1 MSPTDCEHVLQQI
14 ELYLDG
20 ELVESLRIEV
30 ERHLGGCGACTGHA
44 EFQQRLKDAIRS
56 KCGCHEI
63 PPELIERLRASVE
76 RPHGHPA

>member
-1 MSPTDCEHVLQQI
+1 VLKQI

-20 ELVESLRIEV
+20 ELVESLRVEV
-30 ERHLGGCGACTGHA
+30 ERHLGGCGACSGHA

-76 RPHGHPA
+76 HPHGHPS

>member
-1 MSPTDCEHVLQQI
+1 VLKQI

-20 ELVESLRIEV
+20 ELVESLRVEV
-30 ERHLGGCGACTGHA
+30 ERHLGGCGACNGHA

-76 RPHGHPA
+76 HPHGHPS

>member
-1 MSPTDCEHVLQQI
+1 MLKQI

-20 ELVESLRIEV
+20 ELVESLRVEV
-30 ERHLGGCGACTGHA
+30 ERHLGGCGACSGHA

-76 RPHGHPA
+76 HPHGHPS

>member
-1 MSPTDCEHVLQQI
+1 LSPTDCEHVLKQI

-20 ELVESLRIEV
+20 ELVESLRVEV
-30 ERHLGGCGACTGHA
+30 ERHLGGCGACSGHA

-76 RPHGHPA
+76 HPHTHPS

>member
-1 MSPTDCEHVLQQI
+1 MSPTDCEHVLKQI

-20 ELVESLRIEV
+20 ELVESLRVEV
-30 ERHLGGCGACTGHA
+30 ERHLGGCGACSGHA

-76 RPHGHPA
+76 HPHAHPS

>member
-1 MSPTDCEHVLQQI
+1 VLRQI

-20 ELVESLRIEV
+20 ELVESLRVEV
-30 ERHLGGCGACTGHA
+30 ERHLGGCGACNGHA

-76 RPHGHPA
+76 HPHSHPS

>member
-1 MSPTDCEHVLQQI
+1 VLQQI